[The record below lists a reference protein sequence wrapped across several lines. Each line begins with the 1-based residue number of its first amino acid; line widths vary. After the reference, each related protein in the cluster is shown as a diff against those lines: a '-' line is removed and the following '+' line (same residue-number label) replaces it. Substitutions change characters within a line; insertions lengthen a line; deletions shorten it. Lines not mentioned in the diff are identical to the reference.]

1 MTLYRTGP
9 KSKTLHL
16 VDGDRTICG
25 RMGRIP
31 VEVDA
36 GARTDCPNCAR
47 VLEWRAARPAP
58 GVVAASPVV
67 AAPVV
72 VDGDAALRAEVEA
85 LRGQYRSAMA
95 LVERMER
102 DADRAM
108 GQANAALRRRNADL
122 AGQLREVEKVG
133 GAKGVV
139 EALAAAQ
146 DKIRRLEARVKA
158 LGGAA

>member
-1 MTLYRTGP
+1 MLLYRTGR

-25 RMGRIP
+25 RIGRIP

-36 GARTDCPNCAR
+36 GVGTDCPNCAR

-58 GVVAASPVV
+58 GAIVAPPVV
-67 AAPVV
+67 AAPVA
-72 VDGDAALRAEVEA
+72 VDGEAALRAEVEA
-85 LRGQYRSAMA
+85 LRGQYRSAIA

-102 DADRAM
+102 DADRTM
-108 GQANAALRRRNADL
+108 GKANAALRRRNADL
-122 AGQLREVEKVG
+122 AERLREVERVG

-146 DKIRRLEARVKA
+146 ERIRRLEARLKA